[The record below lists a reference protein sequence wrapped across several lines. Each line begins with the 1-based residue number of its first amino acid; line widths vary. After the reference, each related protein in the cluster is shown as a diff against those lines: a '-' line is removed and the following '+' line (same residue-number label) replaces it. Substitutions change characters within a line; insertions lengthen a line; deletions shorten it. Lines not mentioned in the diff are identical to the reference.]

1 MIFNKKEI
9 NMFTWTEL
17 VALGILKKLNDP
29 ELVVYFMNIIKPLRL
44 SHLSEEARY
53 FHESLRLTPEDRWS
67 RTSKLKILGQYHL
80 MSPCVPVT
88 FPLPYDG
95 KMWRNYKRISNM
107 ITFMRSGYIRK
118 MVDQI
123 SVNASVK
130 TKVELVNLLYGEDLE
145 SNVFRSMFSISD
157 ADEALKDF
165 ISIDEGDSNILSLDE
180 LVPSWEEQPYLIARE
195 HYNDGYHKTFK
206 YMSIVN

>member
-1 MIFNKKEI
+1 
-9 NMFTWTEL
+9 MFTWTES
-17 VALGILKKLNDP
+17 VALIIIEKLNDP
-29 ELVVYFMNIIKPLRL
+29 ALVIYFMRILKPLRL
-44 SHLSEEARY
+44 VNLSEEARE
-53 FHESLRLTPEDRWS
+53 FHESLRLSKEDRWS
-67 RTSKLKILGQYHL
+67 KSSKLTAMAQYHL

-95 KMWRNYKRISNM
+95 KMWRNHKKVSKM
-107 ITFMRSGYIRK
+107 LTFMRSGYIRK
-118 MVDQI
+118 MNDHV

-130 TKVELVNLLYGEDLE
+130 IKTDLVNLLYGEDIE
-145 SNVFRSMFSISD
+145 SNVFRSMFSITD

-165 ISIDEGDSNILSLDE
+165 ISIDEGGSNILSIDE
-180 LVPSWEEQPYLIARE
+180 LTPSWEEQPYLTARE

>member
-1 MIFNKKEI
+1 
-9 NMFTWTEL
+9 MFTWTEQ
-17 VALGILKKLNDP
+17 VALILLEKLNDP
-29 ELVVYFMNIIKPLRL
+29 ELVIYFMNILKPMRL
-44 SHLSEEARY
+44 SNLSEEARK
-53 FHESLRLTPEDRWS
+53 FHESLRLSPEDRWS
-67 RTSKLKILGQYHL
+67 RTSKLKVLGQYHL

-95 KMWRNYKRISNM
+95 KMWRNHKRVSKM
-107 ITFMRSGYIRK
+107 VMFMRNGYIRK
-118 MVDQI
+118 VEDQT
-123 SVNASVK
+123 SENAPVK

-145 SNVFRSMFSISD
+145 SNVFRSMFSITD

-180 LVPSWEEQPYLIARE
+180 LVPSWEEQPYLTARE